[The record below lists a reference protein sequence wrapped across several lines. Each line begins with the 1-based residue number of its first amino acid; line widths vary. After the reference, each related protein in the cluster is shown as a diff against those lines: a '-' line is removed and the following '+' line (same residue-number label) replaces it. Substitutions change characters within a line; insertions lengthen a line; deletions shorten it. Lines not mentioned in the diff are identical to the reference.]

1 MFFRWRVPALPSGSF
16 RAVARNKSRR
26 AHFSSPGARR
36 SPRAASSQLCRVDCR
51 RAHFFLLKKM
61 PRQTCAFVDPIS
73 FPIAPTFSFGKRG
86 PFLLRKKRAALTI
99 PLCFIN
105 ISEAT
110 ILMPAA
116 PSQKG
121 SLREII
127 AERID
132 LLLALSAAA
141 LRKKDEKRARR
152 YIYLAKRLSAR
163 YNCRFTKAQ
172 RALFCKGC
180 GMPSIAGM
188 NTSVRLRKRTKTAEY
203 ACSCGRVRRFGY

>member
-1 MFFRWRVPALPSGSF
+1 
-16 RAVARNKSRR
+16 
-26 AHFSSPGARR
+26 
-36 SPRAASSQLCRVDCR
+36 
-51 RAHFFLLKKM
+51 
-61 PRQTCAFVDPIS
+61 
-73 FPIAPTFSFGKRG
+73 
-86 PFLLRKKRAALTI
+86 
-99 PLCFIN
+99 
-105 ISEAT
+105 
-110 ILMPAA
+110 MPAA